1 MLTILYHCAI
11 YLAHRHNF
19 STKDKQMQ
27 FNRSEIMTA
36 AWKIARR
43 FEGNGE
49 PRNKLMSR
57 ALKAAWF
64 NAKSAAAVQRNV
76 ATATAQRE
84 ALSQRPANVLQ
95 AEITNLENKTR
106 LNGAGQDRLSALRA
120 AQQLAA

>member
-1 MLTILYHCAI
+1 
-11 YLAHRHNF
+11 
-19 STKDKQMQ
+19 
-27 FNRSEIMTA
+27 
-36 AWKIARR
+36 
-43 FEGNGE
+43 
-49 PRNKLMSR
+49 MSR

-64 NAKSAAAVQRNV
+64 NVKSAAAVQRNV